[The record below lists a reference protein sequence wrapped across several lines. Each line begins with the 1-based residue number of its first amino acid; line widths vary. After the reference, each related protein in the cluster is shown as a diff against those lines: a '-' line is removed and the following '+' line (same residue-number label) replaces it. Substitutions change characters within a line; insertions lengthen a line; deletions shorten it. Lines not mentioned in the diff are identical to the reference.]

1 MNDYRWEDLPLG
13 LSARFE
19 AGIGEQSMRLFGEL
33 SGDVSP
39 IHLDD
44 AFARQRGFPGRV
56 AFGMLT
62 SSFYSTLV
70 GVYLPGRWALLHGL
84 DIELK
89 APAFVGDRLTIG
101 GEIVHRT
108 EAYRRL
114 EIKASIVN
122 EAGKVISKAKIRVG
136 VHAP

>member
-1 MNDYRWEDLPLG
+1 MNEYRWSELPLG
-13 LSARFE
+13 LSARFD
-19 AGIGEQSMRLFGEL
+19 AGISDESMRLFGQI

-39 IHLDD
+39 IHVDES
-44 AFARQRGFPGRV
+44 FARQRGFPGRV
-56 AFGMLT
+56 AFGLLT

-84 DIELK
+84 DVELK
-89 APAFVGDRLTIG
+89 APAFVGDRLTIA

-122 EAGKVISKAKIRVG
+122 DAGKVISKAKIRVG
-136 VHAP
+136 VHEP